1 MSQLFIQNIKST
13 VFRLFLCLSSVQI
26 SEYQVL
32 YRGRSRV
39 RISVEKNRTPEPDPG
54 HAGQVTGRKLPRA
67 VF

>member
-1 MSQLFIQNIKST
+1 MSQLFIQNIEST

-39 RISVEKNRTPEPDPG
+39 RISVEKNLTPEPDPG
-54 HAGQVTGRKLPRA
+54 HA
-67 VF
+67 